1 MSYVNPFYHDFPSFK
16 ITPRHNAA
24 GRNDKHQKYLREL
37 YIIFFGVYIS
47 IQPTQKIPK
56 NSNSK
61 ENKRKKKTTT
71 EK

>member
-37 YIIFFGVYIS
+37 YIIFYGCIMYIYN
-47 IQPTQKIPK
+47 IPPIHTTHKI
-56 NSNSK
+56 S
-61 ENKRKKKTTT
+61 EQ
-71 EK
+71 